1 MTPHPGARYIGAM
14 SSASLFAVV
23 ASLGLVACSPASF
36 TTEIQGETTVP
47 AHASGVPTLLNAFPA
62 ISSFAAL
69 DFNQNQDF
77 RNRDVTKDEVS
88 RVQVK
93 SLSLKVLSPNDQGF
107 DFLDSLEAVAR
118 AGDQEV
124 RFAGRDGIA
133 RLELGPPN
141 PTLSLKADGD
151 MDLRP
156 YVAAPTMAI
165 ILRGNG
171 RLPEKEVRLQATV
184 VLEVEGGLL

>member
-1 MTPHPGARYIGAM
+1 M
-14 SSASLFAVV
+14 SSASASASLLAVV
-23 ASLGLVACSPASF
+23 AGLGLVACSPSSF
-36 TTEIQGETTVP
+36 TTEVQGETTVP
-47 AHASGVPTLLNAFPA
+47 AHPSGAPTLLNAFPA
-62 ISSFAAL
+62 ISSFSAL
-69 DFNQNQDF
+69 DFNENQDF

-118 AGDQEV
+118 AGDRES

-133 RLELGPPN
+133 GLGLNPPN
-141 PTLSLKADGD
+141 PTLNLKADGD
-151 MDLRP
+151 VDLRP

-171 RLPEKEVRLQATV
+171 RPTADAPARAKASREWSASRHARE
-184 VLEVEGGLL
+184 